1 MIDEETMA
9 ETAQRGTS
17 VPDEEA
23 LVIFQNQWD
32 VYRKFLQHDYLSNG
46 VACSVLQRFLTK
58 DIARPFHFIDLA
70 CGDAS
75 GIAKVLRDAPV
86 ESYLGVDLSA
96 PALALAADNLAAVNA
111 PVTLTEADFSTV
123 LQGLE
128 QPADIVWIS
137 LSLHH
142 LETDGKLEFMRGVKR
157 ALAPQG
163 AFLAYE
169 PTCRDGETR
178 PAYLERFDEICR
190 REWTALTAHE
200 YAEAIHHV
208 RTCDLQETATQ
219 WLELGREAGFASAAE
234 LYRSPDD
241 LFRLFLYRH

>member
-1 MIDEETMA
+1 MA
-9 ETAQRGTS
+9 DTAQRSTG

-46 VACSVLQRFLTK
+46 VACRVLQRFLVE

-75 GIAKVLRDAPV
+75 GIAKVLCEVPV

-96 PALALAADNLAAVNA
+96 PALALATDNLAIVNA
-111 PVTLTEADFSTV
+111 PITLLEADFSTAM
-123 LQGLE
+123 LDLE

-142 LETDGKLEFMRGVKR
+142 LDTDAKLEFMRGVKR

-169 PTCRDGETR
+169 PTRLDGETR

-200 YAEAIHHV
+200 YDEAIHHV

-219 WLELGREAGFASAAE
+219 WLALGQQAGFASTEE

-241 LFRLFLYRH
+241 LFRLFLYRL